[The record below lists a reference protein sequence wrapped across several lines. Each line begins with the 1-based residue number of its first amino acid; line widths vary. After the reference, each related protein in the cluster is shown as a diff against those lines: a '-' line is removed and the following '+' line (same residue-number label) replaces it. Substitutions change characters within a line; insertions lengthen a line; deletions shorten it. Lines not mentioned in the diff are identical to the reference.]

1 MLRQQREEIR
11 TETVTSHM
19 AIQLPIAIRKAR
31 KREVRTQFAAL
42 IYRVRNGKIQI
53 LLITSRRTGRW
64 IIPKGW
70 PMLGKRP
77 AEAAAQEAWEEA
89 GIRGKALPQC
99 LGVFSYYKNTS
110 IERSLPCLVMV
121 YPLRAKRLEKDF
133 PEKGQR
139 KRKWFSQKKAAKLV
153 KEPEL
158 VKIIETFDP
167 HVLK

>member
-1 MLRQQREEIR
+1 
-11 TETVTSHM
+11 M

-31 KREVRTQFAAL
+31 KRDVRTQFAAL
-42 IYRVRNGKIQI
+42 TYRVRNGKLQF

-89 GIRGKALPQC
+89 GIRGKVFPQC
-99 LGVFSYYKNTS
+99 LGVFSHYKTTTL
-110 IERSLPCLVMV
+110 ERTLPCLVMV
-121 YPLRAKRLEKDF
+121 YPLRVKCLEKDF

-139 KRKWFSQKKAAKLV
+139 KRKWFSQKKAAKLI

-158 VKIIETFDP
+158 AKIVKTFDP
-167 HVLK
+167 HMLK